1 MKLSKDPPPKKKITI
16 EILKDFKSRDLIWNT
31 KHDLTVGIQWVGVAS
46 LQTEVWTRNGRNT
59 EHELQFPGPLRAWK
73 KNSERVSKS
82 SARHLKSLHND

>member
-46 LQTEVWTRNGRNT
+46 LQTEV
-59 EHELQFPGPLRAWK
+59 
-73 KNSERVSKS
+73 
-82 SARHLKSLHND
+82 